1 MNNNLPIIRLTITD
15 DHPMVISGIRN
26 MLHYY
31 RHIEVADTYTN
42 GAALMEGLK
51 TSQPDILLLDL
62 QLPDISGNELIRL
75 IVSQY
80 PAISILVITSME
92 SMFHIKD
99 AMKAGSKGYLLKT
112 APRETL
118 LEAIE
123 TIYQGGEYLE
133 SSLKEQLL
141 QEMLKTKHAPASPLT
156 RREKEILQLIAKAL
170 TSAEIAATLSIS
182 TRTVENHRF
191 SLMQKLNAK
200 NTVGLIRV
208 AQEKGFI

>member
-1 MNNNLPIIRLTITD
+1 
-15 DHPMVISGIRN
+15 MVISGIRN